1 MDRVTFDFETGE
13 IIFDTDTQKGIEI
26 DPTLKEKRTAIMTA
40 AGYEEIKMQDLL
52 QELDERL
59 TDAGIHIDPDTRE
72 ITPSSAN
79 TAQEQRKKSDPN
91 QSRPR

>member
-13 IIFDTDTQKGIEI
+13 IIFDTDAQKGIEI

-52 QELDERL
+52 QELNERL
-59 TDAGIHIDPDTRE
+59 TDAGIYTDPDARE
-72 ITPSSAN
+72 VMPSSTKKATLN
-79 TAQEQRKKSDPN
+79 KAAQDRYSKL
-91 QSRPR
+91 